1 MDAAT
6 ALVRWYLHVHGYFAV
21 TDYPI
26 IEEVQE
32 GQYRSVTDVDILAIR
47 LPGAG
52 RIIPQKGRGRS
63 HDERMDVLDPALGTS
78 DKRIDM
84 IIGEVKEGE
93 AVLNRGARDPAVLR
107 GALTRFGAIRPGETE
122 VIVSELLNR
131 GKVTTDSGPRVRLL
145 AFGSYRG
152 REAGRKYE
160 VITLRH
166 IVEFLQAVVRDNW
179 KAMRHAQFKDPAVNY
194 LVVLEKARQGT
205 E

>member
-26 IEEVQE
+26 IEEVHE

-63 HDERMDVLDPALGTS
+63 HDERMEVLDPALGLS
-78 DKRIDM
+78 NKRIDM

-93 AVLNRGARDPAVLR
+93 AELNRGARDPAVLR
-107 GALTRFGAIRPGETE
+107 GALTRFGAIRPDETE
-122 VIVSELLNR
+122 VIVSELLSR
-131 GKVTTDSGPRVRLL
+131 GKVTSDSGPRVRLF
-145 AFGSYRG
+145 AFGSTRG
-152 REAGRKYE
+152 RDGGRRYE

-166 IVEFLQAVVRDNW
+166 IVEFLEALVRQNW
-179 KAMRHAQFKDPAVNY
+179 KAMRHAQFKDPAVNL

-205 E
+205 K